1 MCTAR
6 NGSKQEGNGL
16 ETNGTEWQG
25 CGAWQDL
32 CHLLHRKTKKGQRQE
47 RNAHS
52 SATQSAISC
61 RRSRIS
67 KGIGLEPPRQP
78 RQWYKVYTEEL
89 KKRSHSHRLKL
100 EWQLTHSEDFTVAII
115 PRSRGFTCPLFVR
128 QPSQQVGRWALL
140 TAMQMMG
147 PQPDCVFPQPPGQG
161 HGADKTLL
169 SHLDGKAFCI
179 V

>member
-1 MCTAR
+1 MER
-6 NGSKQEGNGL
+6 SGKDVGR
-16 ETNGTEWQG
+16 
-25 CGAWQDL
+25 WQDL

>member
-1 MCTAR
+1 MGR
-6 NGSKQEGNGL
+6 
-16 ETNGTEWQG
+16 
-25 CGAWQDL
+25 WQDL

-115 PRSRGFTCPLFVR
+115 PRSRSFTCPLFVR
-128 QPSQQVGRWALL
+128 QPSQQVGIADSNADDGPPAGLCFP
-140 TAMQMMG
+140 TATW
-147 PQPDCVFPQPPGQG
+147 PRSWCR
-161 HGADKTLL
+161 
-169 SHLDGKAFCI
+169 
-179 V
+179 